1 MWPYLQSQTGLQ
13 AGLCERSIAILEDSA
28 LRGWTWLLLT
38 DKSGGGITTVGHDK
52 KEFDSRSKWQLL
64 ISFALI

>member
-28 LRGWTWLLLT
+28 EKDELN
-38 DKSGGGITTVGHDK
+38 K
-52 KEFDSRSKWQLL
+52 Q
-64 ISFALI
+64 